1 MKLSELKPLCIIKY
15 CKSFE
20 HIVIKYNCYIFGI
33 LCFPRNYHLVS
44 TPNLCCLF
52 ISIGSE
58 VVLRCNENA
67 PFKRLLLIIPMI
79 KCK

>member
-33 LCFPRNYHLVS
+33 LCFPRNYYLVS
-44 TPNLCCLF
+44 TPNLCSVFSFQLGLKW
-52 ISIGSE
+52 SS
-58 VVLRCNENA
+58 VVMRMPLSRD
-67 PFKRLLLIIPMI
+67 FF
-79 KCK
+79 